1 MNSQLVRLNEA
12 RNLGLGEET
21 NVSLMKQIKDATVK
35 RDSLKKKLNKY
46 EQWRKASKKAREKK
60 KQSIKQ
66 AERDFPGLSERVT
79 TSIYRESPG
88 RPCLEESFPNLHK
101 DILEIATI
109 GAAASD
115 RRREE
120 CFRTV
125 KTLHDLHKALSDLGY
140 QISAR
145 SLYKRLL
152 PKGSSA
158 SEAKRH
164 VRTVP
169 VR

>member
-66 AERDFPGLSERVT
+66 AERDFPPL
-79 TSIYRESPG
+79 
-88 RPCLEESFPNLHK
+88 F
-101 DILEIATI
+101 IL
-109 GAAASD
+109 
-115 RRREE
+115 
-120 CFRTV
+120 V
-125 KTLHDLHKALSDLGY
+125 KFLF
-140 QISAR
+140 
-145 SLYKRLL
+145 
-152 PKGSSA
+152 
-158 SEAKRH
+158 
-164 VRTVP
+164 
-169 VR
+169 